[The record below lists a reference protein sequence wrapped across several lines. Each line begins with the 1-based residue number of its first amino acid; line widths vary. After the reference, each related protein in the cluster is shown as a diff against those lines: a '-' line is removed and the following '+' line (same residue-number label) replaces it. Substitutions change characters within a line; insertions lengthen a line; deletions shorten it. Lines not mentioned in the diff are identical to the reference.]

1 MVRIP
6 YPGIGDAKTRFAK
19 LRPLREELIRMQDQV
34 RPFGPEFLILEA
46 VRKALDTA
54 AYHFTR
60 EPDFYA
66 HKPPGA

>member
-1 MVRIP
+1 MVRTQ
-6 YPGIGDAKTRFAK
+6 YTGIDDAKARFGR
-19 LRPLREELIRMQDQV
+19 LRALREELIRMQDQV
-34 RPFGPEFLILEA
+34 RPFGPDFLILEA

-60 EPDFYA
+60 EPDFYS